1 MKKIIYSYL
10 LLLPGAAS
18 AAALENPLRAQSI
31 PELVNNVIQGLLGVV
46 GAIALFFLVWGGIV
60 WMTSSGNAE
69 RIRKGKDTIVWAI
82 FGLAIIFL
90 SYAIVKLVLTA
101 LVRP

>member
-1 MKKIIYSYL
+1 MKKIIYSL
-10 LLLPGAAS
+10 LLFMPTAVRAVS
-18 AAALENPLRAQSI
+18 LENPLRANSI

-46 GAIALFFLVWGGIV
+46 GAIVLFFLVWGGIV

-82 FGLAIIFL
+82 FGLVIIFL

-101 LVRP
+101 IARP